1 VREPLRLVLARH
13 GQTPSNVAKLLD
25 TVLPGPG
32 LTELGRAQAA
42 ALGEELATGTP
53 VTALYCSAA
62 ARARETAGLVGSVL
76 GLEPEVVDGLHE
88 VQVGELEGRN
98 DDAAIAAF
106 REVFEQWQAGELGVA
121 YPGGES
127 GRDLLTRWHAG
138 VAGIRERHAGG
149 GTVVVVGHGAAV
161 RLAAADLV
169 AGRGVPPAESNHLDN
184 CGRVVVS
191 ARDDGPPD
199 WELEAWL
206 SAVPGGLPSTHDVTG
221 G

>member
-1 VREPLRLVLARH
+1 VRGPLRLVLARH

-53 VTALYCSAA
+53 ITALYCSAA

-106 REVFEQWQAGELGVA
+106 REVFEQWQAGDLAVA

-127 GRDLLTRWHAG
+127 GRDLLTRWRAG

-149 GTVVVVGHGAAV
+149 GTVVVVGHGAAPV
-161 RLAAADLV
+161 
-169 AGRGVPPAESNHLDN
+169 ESNHLDN